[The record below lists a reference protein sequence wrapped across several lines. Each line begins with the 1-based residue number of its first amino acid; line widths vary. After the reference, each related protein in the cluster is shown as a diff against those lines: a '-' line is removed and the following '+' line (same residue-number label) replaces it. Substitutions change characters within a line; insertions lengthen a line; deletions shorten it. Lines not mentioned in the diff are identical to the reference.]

1 MNLFS
6 IIIFISSFINTLP
19 FNTKPV
25 KLSTTKFK
33 NSNGFK
39 TIEPLENHNN
49 NNAIVFC
56 TGASGKISSDI
67 YSQFL
72 SNIANNNITCY
83 VYNGDFDVTN
93 SFINKISSKHNEVSV
108 VGHSSGSM
116 NAVQLASKNKY
127 VKNIIILDP
136 VDDRIL
142 YENRISFLF
151 NYFFNKK
158 DNVIDLYNINN
169 FLIIYA
175 GKSYE
180 WNLPNFQI
188 PFIPIFSLN
197 KKDLSFNNKQMLY
210 IDEDE
215 DEDDDHDEPCCDE
228 DNCNHESC
236 ENDLHEE
243 ILSDVG
249 IINSIRN
256 KLKSKKHTKTKIIH
270 MPEYG
275 HSDLLDD
282 FWANSAH
289 DTIIKGT
296 SNRNPNE
303 LENYRN
309 FLANAIA
316 IVVNNNMTSF
326 RPLRFNNIPFKVKNN

>member
-1 MNLFS
+1 
-6 IIIFISSFINTLP
+6 
-19 FNTKPV
+19 
-25 KLSTTKFK
+25 
-33 NSNGFK
+33 
-39 TIEPLENHNN
+39 
-49 NNAIVFC
+49 
-56 TGASGKISSDI
+56 
-67 YSQFL
+67 
-72 SNIANNNITCY
+72 
-83 VYNGDFDVTN
+83 
-93 SFINKISSKHNEVSV
+93 
-108 VGHSSGSM
+108 
-116 NAVQLASKNKY
+116 
-127 VKNIIILDP
+127 KNIIILDP

-158 DNVIDLYNINN
+158 DNIIDLYNINN

-188 PFIPIFSLN
+188 PFIPIFSLK

-210 IDEDE
+210 ID
-215 DEDDDHDEPCCDE
+215 DDDDDDYNYDHECCGE
-228 DNCNHESC
+228 ECHENCNH
-236 ENDLHEE
+236 DLHEE

-296 SNRNPNE
+296 SN
-303 LENYRN
+303 
-309 FLANAIA
+309 
-316 IVVNNNMTSF
+316 
-326 RPLRFNNIPFKVKNN
+326 